1 MNTRFLPLLV
11 VVVLLCGSPAQAQL
25 HSFGEAG
32 VVLGH
37 LHLLAR
43 DVDAT
48 KKFFVTLGGI
58 PVQNGSLQLIQ
69 FPGVFIM
76 LREGQPTGPMESGVV
91 NHMGFNVPE
100 LKTAVARWRAGGLM
114 VDVTRDD
121 QAWLLTPD
129 GARIEIFE
137 DKATVEP
144 IRMHHLHWRVTQV
157 PEAQAWYAKHFGA
170 VPGKRRQYD
179 TDDLPGLNMT
189 LQKWDS
195 VYPGTKGR
203 ALDHIG
209 FEVRDLAAFVAKLE
223 ANGVKTE
230 GPVRKASNGKTSIA
244 FLTDPWGT
252 YIELTEGLAP

>member
-1 MNTRFLPLLV
+1 MRKLTLLI
-11 VVVLLCGSPAQAQL
+11 VLALLWSAPARAQL
-25 HSFGEAG
+25 VKPGEAG

-37 LHLLAR
+37 LHLLAK
-43 DVDAT
+43 DVEAT
-48 KKFFVTLGGI
+48 KKFFVTLGGV

-91 NHMGFNVPE
+91 NHMGFSVPE

-137 DKATVEP
+137 EKTTVVP
-144 IRMHHLHWRVTQV
+144 IQMHHLHWRVTQV
-157 PEAQAWYAKHFGA
+157 ADAQQWYAKHFGA

-179 TDDLPGLNMT
+179 VDDMPGLNMT
-189 LQKWDS
+189 FQKWDTA
-195 VYPGTKGR
+195 YPGTKGR
-203 ALDHIG
+203 ALDHVG
-209 FEVRDLAAFVAKLE
+209 FEVRNLAQFVATLE
-223 ANGVKTE
+223 AAGVKME
-230 GPVRKASNGKTSIA
+230 GPIRKAGNGKTSIA
-244 FLTDPWGT
+244 FLTDPFGT